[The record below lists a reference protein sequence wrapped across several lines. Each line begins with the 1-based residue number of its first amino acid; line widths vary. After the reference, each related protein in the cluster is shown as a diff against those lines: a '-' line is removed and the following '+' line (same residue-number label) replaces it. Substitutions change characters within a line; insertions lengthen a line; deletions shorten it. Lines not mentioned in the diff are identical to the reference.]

1 MQDELL
7 NSVSFW
13 WPCCKLKIRKE
24 ERKKKKRLERRT
36 ESFPSVDQNFVA
48 FCLNVHAD
56 QNGTLSHIVVFPEE
70 MFCQVCC
77 LQIRIGQLFSVGVNQ
92 RRWLVDSGSFLA
104 SWCWCLERQVV
115 L

>member
-24 ERKKKKRLERRT
+24 EGKKKRVEGRT

-48 FCLNVHAD
+48 FLFECACRTKWDTVPYCCFPRGDVLSSVLPAD
-56 QNGTLSHIVVFPEE
+56 WDRTIVQCGCEPEE
-70 MFCQVCC
+70 MAG
-77 LQIRIGQLFSVGVNQ
+77 R
-92 RRWLVDSGSFLA
+92 
-104 SWCWCLERQVV
+104 
-115 L
+115 